1 VTDALSSRERSD
13 ETVLGARSGPILEVV
28 DATLGGAFERLRGR
42 QGADE
47 AAAIVSNLSDY
58 GLIWVLITLAKAR
71 RRGPGRTRAVRA
83 LATAG
88 IVSFGVNKSLKTAIG
103 RRRPTTPRPPGTIG
117 FPVRPPSTSS
127 FPSGHTLA
135 AFTAG
140 TILADSKTEAAA
152 FVGIAA
158 AVGVSRVHLGD
169 HHPSDVVGG
178 AVIGTAIG
186 LVARSLLRR
195 R

>member
-1 VTDALSSRERSD
+1 VTDALSQRERSD

-47 AAAIVSNLSDY
+47 GAAIVSNLSDY

-71 RRGPGRTRAVRA
+71 QRGPGRTRALRA

-88 IVSFGVNKSLKTAIG
+88 IVSFGVNKALKTAVG
-103 RRRPTTPRPPGTIG
+103 RRRP
-117 FPVRPPSTSS
+117 TSS

-140 TILADSKTEAAA
+140 TLLADNKTEAAA

-178 AVIGTAIG
+178 AVIGTVLG
-186 LVARSLLRR
+186 LMARSLLRR